1 MPYITVDVDLDDV
14 YSELRDREK
23 QYLVDWLKE
32 DGFLTKRDTDY
43 DIPKSALE
51 QLFDEDIKK
60 IQNSYMTISKEDFEL
75 IRSIAKKY

>member
-43 DIPKSALE
+43 DSPKSALE
-51 QLFDEDIKK
+51 QLFDEDLKK
-60 IQNSYMTISKEDFEL
+60 IQNSYLTISKEDFEL

>member
-43 DIPKSALE
+43 DTPKSALE

-60 IQNSYMTISKEDFEL
+60 IQNSYMVISKEDFEL

>member
-23 QYLVDWLKE
+23 QYLVEWLKE

-43 DIPKSALE
+43 DTPKSALE

-60 IQNSYMTISKEDFEL
+60 IQNSYMVISKEDFEL